1 MFRMFLSLTDPLV
14 ATFNEMGATTF
25 KKYAA
30 EKRIVSSV

>member
-1 MFRMFLSLTDPLV
+1 MFLSLAYPLV
-14 ATFNEMGATTF
+14 ATLSEMGATTF